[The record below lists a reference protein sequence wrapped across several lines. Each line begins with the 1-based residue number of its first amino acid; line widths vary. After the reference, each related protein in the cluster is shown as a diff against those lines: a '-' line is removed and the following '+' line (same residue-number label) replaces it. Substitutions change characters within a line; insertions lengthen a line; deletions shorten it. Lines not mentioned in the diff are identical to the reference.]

1 MERLMVSN
9 QNGIIYSGQYVM
21 EGHYV
26 SFRIL
31 DNDEVEISEVMD
43 LPRYQSKG
51 RTFSTEKKVTLDE
64 AIEIQDRYISLG
76 YDKIS

>member
-1 MERLMVSN
+1 MVGN
-9 QNGIIYSGQYVM
+9 QHGIVYSGQYVC

-31 DNDEVEISEVMD
+31 DTTTVVISEIMD
-43 LPRYQSKG
+43 LPRFQTKG
-51 RTFSTEKKVTLDE
+51 RTYSTEKKVPLDE
-64 AIEIQDRYISLG
+64 AIEIQDKYISLG